1 MRNWLQKFDKLLIH
15 EKLVYAGLWL
25 LVFIVPV
32 IGTYYR
38 STTPDASFD
47 WSLVFS
53 TWKDYVPFLFL
64 FVAHDLLIAPFLV
77 QDEKKAAYF
86 SIAGC
91 ALLLFGFYIWN
102 QRPSFDGPPPQPNE
116 MRTDMRPPR
125 PPFAQGDVPN
135 FDSIPPAPRGEMQ
148 DANRPPVRPE
158 ERPEVGNHPPFRPDG
173 SMDNPPEMREDIPPM
188 REKYTKLLIAALMMG
203 VNLGIKLYF
212 RQRRDANNLV
222 EIEPVVADV
231 SQPTTDIAPSA
242 SVTAPKVDEDSHIIF
257 VKSEYRMV
265 RIDIRQIRYVEAMSE
280 YLRLHMEG
288 EAKPVIALLSMK
300 RLEERLPQNFMR
312 VHRSYIVNLQKIQ
325 QIERGRIVMDKDTYI
340 PVSEGYKEAFNRFLS
355 EKALEK

>member
-38 STTPDASFD
+38 SLAPDASFD
-47 WSLVFS
+47 WSLVFR

-64 FVAHDLLIAPFLV
+64 FITHDLLIVPFLV

-86 SIAGC
+86 GIAGC
-91 ALLLFGFYIWN
+91 ALLLFGLYIWN
-102 QRPSFDGPPPQPNE
+102 QPPNFDGPPPQRDE

-135 FDSIPPAPRGEMQ
+135 FDSIPPA
-148 DANRPPVRPE
+148 
-158 ERPEVGNHPPFRPDG
+158 PPFRPDG

-265 RIDIRQIRYVEAMSE
+265 RIDIRQIRYQP
-280 YLRLHMEG
+280 
-288 EAKPVIALLSMK
+288 AK
-300 RLEERLPQNFMR
+300 NTT
-312 VHRSYIVNLQKIQ
+312 
-325 QIERGRIVMDKDTYI
+325 D
-340 PVSEGYKEAFNRFLS
+340 
-355 EKALEK
+355 

>member
-86 SIAGC
+86 GIAG
-91 ALLLFGFYIWN
+91 
-102 QRPSFDGPPPQPNE
+102 PQPNE

-148 DANRPPVRPE
+148 EANRPPVRPE

-231 SQPTTDIAPSA
+231 PQPATDIAPSA

-340 PVSEGYKEAFNRFLS
+340 PVSEGYKDAFNRFLS

>member
-38 STTPDASFD
+38 STAPDASFD

-77 QDEKKAAYF
+77 LDEKKAAYF
-86 SIAGC
+86 GIAGC

-102 QRPSFDGPPPQPNE
+102 QQPNFDGPPPQRDE

-135 FDSIPPAPRGEMQ
+135 FDSIPPAPKGEMQ

-158 ERPEVGNHPPFRPDG
+158 ERPEVGNRPPFRPDG
-173 SMDNPPEMREDIPPM
+173 SIDNPPEMREDIP
-188 REKYTKLLIAALMMG
+188 
-203 VNLGIKLYF
+203 
-212 RQRRDANNLV
+212 
-222 EIEPVVADV
+222 
-231 SQPTTDIAPSA
+231 
-242 SVTAPKVDEDSHIIF
+242 
-257 VKSEYRMV
+257 
-265 RIDIRQIRYVEAMSE
+265 
-280 YLRLHMEG
+280 
-288 EAKPVIALLSMK
+288 
-300 RLEERLPQNFMR
+300 
-312 VHRSYIVNLQKIQ
+312 
-325 QIERGRIVMDKDTYI
+325 
-340 PVSEGYKEAFNRFLS
+340 
-355 EKALEK
+355 